1 MGDNG
6 PLRKSPSPA
15 MSEDQLSALL
25 AKLKEDAGLREKLQS
40 AGDIDAAMKIIKDAG
55 FEVDEANLINHQAVN
70 PAGLSDKELETVS
83 GGVCFNSAASHWG
96 DGGQCNSAFTC
107 ANTGLC
113 DC

>member
-1 MGDNG
+1 
-6 PLRKSPSPA
+6 
-15 MSEDQLSALL
+15 MSDDQLSALL
-25 AKLKEDAGLREKLQS
+25 AKLKEDAGFREKLQK
-40 AGDIDAAMKIIKDAG
+40 AGDLDAALAMIRDAG
-55 FEVDEANLINHQAVN
+55 YEVNQESLLKYHADAIE
-70 PAGLSDKELETVS
+70 LSDQELEAVS